1 MFICACFLWDKAK
14 QYSYFQ
20 LWVRAAL
27 FSFRLI
33 DFYCA
38 FHFPCEMK
46 LWVLFSIRSY
56 IFMFDTY
63 TYILLLL
70 QYDLSSSHSTQT
82 NNKNLLNSGPEF
94 HPQLQK
100 IKLFPACSSGKE
112 QPLLATNMARVLY
125 FICETELKAFS
136 CHLEETFCYHGFVLK
151 IQVCILD
158 S

>member
-1 MFICACFLWDKAK
+1 MFICVCFLWAKAK

-20 LWVRAAL
+20 LWVRAAF

-38 FHFPCEMK
+38 FHFPCKRE
-46 LWVLFSIRSY
+46 LQVLFRIYSY
-56 IFMFDTY
+56 ILVFSTY
-63 TYILLLL
+63 TCILLLL
-70 QYDLSSSHSTQT
+70 YDLSSSHSTQI
-82 NNKNLLNSGPEF
+82 NDKNLLNLCPEF

-100 IKLFPACSSGKE
+100 IKLFPACSSRKE

-125 FICETELKAFS
+125 FISETELKAFS
-136 CHLEETFCYHGFVLK
+136 CHLEETFCYHGFVLN

-158 S
+158 A